1 VRECAF
7 FFYCEE
13 EFCKNV
19 SFLSLFEKSS
29 RERRKFFE
37 FFCFLHFLLSFT
49 LFFFPKMRFALWA
62 TAAKIT
68 ATRTTTTTTT
78 TVRLTKRAVA
88 SSSSSSSVFFF
99 ANRCRPRPR
108 RRDGILLRCRALATR
123 DDDGADFPAYAP
135 KPFFAF
141 EVLHQSKRSLARVC
155 QITTPHGTIK
165 TPAFVAVGTQGA
177 LKAVPHSVLDDANL
191 DLMFANTYHLLLQ
204 PGHEH
209 LRKAG
214 GIHEFIGRNRPTIS
228 DSGGF
233 QVFSLG
239 LDADELENKSPNGK
253 KSNDNKGERNHGGTG
268 TKELKS
274 RGVTKHKQQ
283 NLLEKVEEDGVTFR
297 SYRDGTTLKLTPE
310 SSVQA
315 QKNIGCDIIL
325 PLDEL
330 TKYDISLQE
339 LSESVDRSHRWET
352 RSLREHLKNVKEQ
365 AMYAI
370 IHGGVDER
378 LRKKSVEYLT
388 SLPFDGYAIGG
399 SLGKN
404 REELK
409 QLLEFLMPI
418 LPRDKPNHLLG
429 IGDLP
434 SIAHG
439 VRMGIDSF
447 DSAYPTQIARHGTLL
462 SENGPINYRKSEF
475 REHFGKPAEI
485 LGSSNGDDECQC
497 LLCRKHSL
505 SYLAHLD
512 RANEPM
518 AWSLA
523 TEHNLHFMGRTMEK
537 HRQAIL
543 NDEI

>member
-1 VRECAF
+1 MIPKKKRKEKKRKEDARQFCAHAHVPYVVLSSNKASERGKYLYPAAAPREMRARAIDCGVRLCPKRVVAANTRGHRTPAF
-7 FFYCEE
+7 ATTTTGATTNEE
-13 EFCKNV
+13 
-19 SFLSLFEKSS
+19 
-29 RERRKFFE
+29 
-37 FFCFLHFLLSFT
+37 
-49 LFFFPKMRFALWA
+49 FFFP
-62 TAAKIT
+62 
-68 ATRTTTTTTT
+68 
-78 TVRLTKRAVA
+78 
-88 SSSSSSSVFFF
+88 
-99 ANRCRPRPR
+99 
-108 RRDGILLRCRALATR
+108 
-123 DDDGADFPAYAP
+123 AYSP
-135 KPFFAF
+135 KPFFTF
-141 EVLHQSKRSLARVC
+141 EVLHQSKISLARVC
-155 QITTPHGTIK
+155 KITTPHGTIT
-165 TPAFVAVGTQGA
+165 TPSFVAVGTQGA
-177 LKAVPHSVLDDANL
+177 LKAVPLSVLDDANI

-204 PGHEH
+204 PGCE
-209 LRKAG
+209 RIRDAG

-239 LDADELENKSPNGK
+239 MDADELDEDSKSSR
-253 KSNDNKGERNHGGTG
+253 SNSERNNGGTG

-274 RGVTKHKQQ
+274 RGRTKHKQRS
-283 NLLEKVEEDGVTFR
+283 LLERVEEDGVTFR

-330 TKYDISLQE
+330 TKYDISLRE
-339 LSESVDRSHRWET
+339 LSESVDRSHRWEA
-352 RSLREHLKNVKEQ
+352 RSLHEHLKNVKEQ
-365 AMYAI
+365 AMYGI

-404 REELK
+404 RDELK
-409 QLLEFLMPI
+409 KLLEFLMPI

-462 SENGPINYRKSEF
+462 SENGPINYRKSEY
-475 REHFGKPAEI
+475 RDHFGKPGEI
-485 LGSSNGDDECQC
+485 FGGEECHC

-537 HRQAIL
+537 HRRAIM

>member
-1 VRECAF
+1 M
-7 FFYCEE
+7 
-13 EFCKNV
+13 
-19 SFLSLFEKSS
+19 
-29 RERRKFFE
+29 
-37 FFCFLHFLLSFT
+37 T
-49 LFFFPKMRFALWA
+49 
-62 TAAKIT
+62 T
-68 ATRTTTTTTT
+68 ATMTTT
-78 TVRLTKRAVA
+78 
-88 SSSSSSSVFFF
+88 S
-99 ANRCRPRPR
+99 
-108 RRDGILLRCRALATR
+108 ATR
-123 DDDGADFPAYAP
+123 VAPLLNRNHHRGIIHRRTFAQNSSADRKDVRKNDFDSPEEYVP
-135 KPFFAF
+135 KQPFFTF
-141 EVLHQSKRSLARVC
+141 EVLHESKRSRARAC
-155 QITTPHGTIK
+155 KITTPHGTIF

-209 LRKAG
+209 LQKAG
-214 GIHEFIGRNRPTIS
+214 GIHKFIGRNRPTIS

-239 LDADELENKSPNGK
+239 LDADELDESKSPNKNNNG
-253 KSNDNKGERNHGGTG
+253 NNNNNGERNHGGTG

-274 RGVTKHKQQ
+274 RGKTKHKQQ
-283 NLLEKVEEDGVTFR
+283 NLLEKVDEDGVTFR

-352 RSLREHLKNVKEQ
+352 RSLHEHLKNVKEQ

-409 QLLEFLMPI
+409 ELLQFLMPI
-418 LPRDKPNHLLG
+418 IPRDKPNHLLG

-439 VRMGIDSF
+439 VRMGVDSF

-462 SENGPINYRKSEF
+462 SENGPVNYRKSEY

-485 LGSSNGDDECQC
+485 LGNSSGDDECKC

-523 TEHNLHFMGRTMEK
+523 TEHNLHFMGRTMEM
-537 HRQAIL
+537 HRQAIM

>member
-1 VRECAF
+1 M
-7 FFYCEE
+7 
-13 EFCKNV
+13 
-19 SFLSLFEKSS
+19 
-29 RERRKFFE
+29 
-37 FFCFLHFLLSFT
+37 T
-49 LFFFPKMRFALWA
+49 
-62 TAAKIT
+62 T
-68 ATRTTTTTTT
+68 ATMTTT
-78 TVRLTKRAVA
+78 
-88 SSSSSSSVFFF
+88 S
-99 ANRCRPRPR
+99 
-108 RRDGILLRCRALATR
+108 ATR
-123 DDDGADFPAYAP
+123 VAPLLNRNHHRGIIHRRTFAQNSIADRKDVRKNDFDSPEEYVP
-135 KPFFAF
+135 KQPFFTF
-141 EVLHQSKRSLARVC
+141 EVLHESKRSRARAC
-155 QITTPHGTIK
+155 KITTPHGTIF

-214 GIHEFIGRNRPTIS
+214 GIHKFIGRNRPTIS

-239 LDADELENKSPNGK
+239 LDADELDESKSPNKNNNG
-253 KSNDNKGERNHGGTG
+253 NNNNNNNGERNHGGTG

-274 RGVTKHKQQ
+274 RGKTKHKQQ
-283 NLLEKVEEDGVTFR
+283 NLLEKVDEDGVTFR

-352 RSLREHLKNVKEQ
+352 RSLHEHLKNVKEQ

-409 QLLEFLMPI
+409 ELLQFLMPI
-418 LPRDKPNHLLG
+418 IPRDKPNHLLG

-439 VRMGIDSF
+439 VRMGVDSF

-462 SENGPINYRKSEF
+462 SENGPVNYRKSEY

-485 LGSSNGDDECQC
+485 LGNSSGDDECKC

-523 TEHNLHFMGRTMEK
+523 TEHNLHFMGRTMEM
-537 HRQAIL
+537 HRQAIM

>member
-1 VRECAF
+1 
-7 FFYCEE
+7 
-13 EFCKNV
+13 
-19 SFLSLFEKSS
+19 
-29 RERRKFFE
+29 
-37 FFCFLHFLLSFT
+37 
-49 LFFFPKMRFALWA
+49 M
-62 TAAKIT
+62 
-68 ATRTTTTTTT
+68 
-78 TVRLTKRAVA
+78 
-88 SSSSSSSVFFF
+88 
-99 ANRCRPRPR
+99 
-108 RRDGILLRCRALATR
+108 
-123 DDDGADFPAYAP
+123 
-135 KPFFAF
+135 
-141 EVLHQSKRSLARVC
+141 
-155 QITTPHGTIK
+155 
-165 TPAFVAVGTQGA
+165 
-177 LKAVPHSVLDDANL
+177 
-191 DLMFANTYHLLLQ
+191 
-204 PGHEH
+204 
-209 LRKAG
+209 
-214 GIHEFIGRNRPTIS
+214 
-228 DSGGF
+228 
-233 QVFSLG
+233 FSLG
-239 LDADELENKSPNGK
+239 LDADELDESKSPNKNNNG
-253 KSNDNKGERNHGGTG
+253 NNNNNNNNGERNHGGTG

-274 RGVTKHKQQ
+274 RGKTKHKQQ
-283 NLLEKVEEDGVTFR
+283 NLLEKVDEDGVTFR

-352 RSLREHLKNVKEQ
+352 RSLYEHLKNVKEQ

-409 QLLEFLMPI
+409 ELLQFLMPI
-418 LPRDKPNHLLG
+418 IPRDKPNHLLG

-439 VRMGIDSF
+439 VRMGVDSF

-462 SENGPINYRKSEF
+462 SENGPVNYRKSEY

-485 LGSSNGDDECQC
+485 LGNSSGDDECKC

-523 TEHNLHFMGRTMEK
+523 TEHNLHFMGRTMER
-537 HRQAIL
+537 HRQAIM

>member
-1 VRECAF
+1 
-7 FFYCEE
+7 
-13 EFCKNV
+13 
-19 SFLSLFEKSS
+19 
-29 RERRKFFE
+29 
-37 FFCFLHFLLSFT
+37 
-49 LFFFPKMRFALWA
+49 MRFALWA
-62 TAAKIT
+62 TAALT
-68 ATRTTTTTTT
+68 ATRTTTTTTTTT
-78 TVRLTKRAVA
+78 TVRLTKRTVA
-88 SSSSSSSVFFF
+88 SSSSSSSFVYF
-99 ANRCRPRPR
+99 ANRCRRPPR
-108 RRDGILLRCRALATR
+108 RVGILLRCRALATR
-123 DDDGADFPAYAP
+123 DDDGADDRDDFPAYAP

-141 EVLHQSKRSLARVC
+141 EVLHQSKRSRARVC

-214 GIHEFIGRNRPTIS
+214 GIHQFIGRNRPTIS

-339 LSESVDRSHRWET
+339 LSESVDRSHRWEA